1 MDARRPHSK
10 YRDIALQ
17 MVRNNAARAE
27 AEKSAAALPPS
38 ALPVDERRFPAQ
50 GLPLVAVDVLQARVL
65 GGVRKEVLADI
76 QDAIRSMAATE
87 HAVNQLITL
96 HGLELRA
103 LSLPQAGMLWHT
115 IETMLAESRVAKARL
130 ERGGLPLSIELEK
143 QAPKAE
149 AEGRAA

>member
-10 YRDIALQ
+10 NRDIALQ
-17 MVRNNAARAE
+17 MVRDNAARAE

-65 GGVRKEVLADI
+65 GGVRRDALADI

-87 HAVNQLITL
+87 RAVNQLITL
-96 HGLELRA
+96 HGLKLRA
-103 LSLPQAGMLWHT
+103 LSLPQAGMLWHA
-115 IETMLAESRVAKARL
+115 IESMLDESNSAQARL
-130 ERGGLPLSIELEK
+130 ERGGLPLSVELEK

-149 AEGRAA
+149 AERAA